1 MENEPQGKEYSKP
14 SIVDH
19 GDLTDLTALL
29 HHGNHLDASFPAG
42 TPLTALTISGP

>member
-1 MENEPQGKEYSKP
+1 MENRTEDKEYVKP

-29 HHGNHLDASFPAG
+29 HHGNHLDATFVGG